1 VEDVAQNTSRR
12 PEPARFTDY
21 REYLRALIAHLKA
34 TRPQFS
40 YRWFSMRAGFSSPN
54 FLKLVAE
61 GERNLS
67 LASVEKFARGLGLDE
82 EEREVFELLVRLD
95 QAENDEERN
104 RVFARLRRFQ
114 ARVRTLE
121 ADQYDLYSDWHAVV
135 LRELVGLGRFAEED
149 AATLAKRL
157 RPAVPAA
164 QVKKAIALLERLGM
178 LARGADGLLRQAE
191 RKVSTGSEVVSLAVR
206 NFHRSMLSLASRAL
220 DATPREERH
229 ISALTV
235 PLTRGQYETVQ
246 ARIAAFR
253 RELLELLDEEADGP
267 RAVHQ
272 IQFIV
277 FPVSEEISE

>member
-1 VEDVAQNTSRR
+1 MDDVVQNTTAR

-34 TRPQFS
+34 TRRQFS

-67 LASVEKFARGLGLDE
+67 LASVEKFARGLGLDDD
-82 EEREVFELLVRLD
+82 EREVFELLVRLD
-95 QAENDEERN
+95 QAESDEERN

-114 ARVRTLE
+114 AHVRTLE
-121 ADQYDLYSDWHAVV
+121 ADQYDLYSDWFAVV
-135 LRELVGLGRFAEED
+135 LREVVGLGRFSDED
-149 AATLAKRL
+149 AAALAKRL
-157 RPAVPAA
+157 RPPVAA
-164 QVKKAIALLERLGM
+164 TPVKKALALLERLGM
-178 LARGADGLLRQAE
+178 LARDAEGRLRQSE

-206 NFHRSMLSLASRAL
+206 NFHRSMLGLAARAL
-220 DATPREERH
+220 DAVPREERH

-235 PLTRGQYETVQ
+235 PLTRAQYEVVQ

-253 RELLELLDEEADGP
+253 RELLELLDEEASGP

-272 IQFIV
+272 IQFVV
-277 FPVSEEISE
+277 FPVSEEITE